1 MISSGSRGESVSG
14 AGAQPTAGLAR
25 VSRSSGRTGV
35 QGACRNMQACPGG
48 TLGIMPRESV

>member
-25 VSRSSGRTGV
+25 VPRFLERMGV
-35 QGACRNMQACPGG
+35 PGACRNMQACPGG
-48 TLGIMPRESV
+48 MLGIMPRESV